1 MGLWQRV
8 SDRIFNQIHGKH
20 LVYNAC
26 WEDPRCD
33 RAIMGFGRGARV
45 AMLTSAGCN
54 ALDYLLDDPA
64 EIHCVDLNYRQ
75 NALLQLKI
83 ALFQAGSYDDLWL
96 FFGEGGSPA
105 CANIYRVRLRPL
117 LDAYPETQR
126 FWDKHIHYFS
136 GKGRRP
142 SFYWRGSSGFL
153 AWLMRGW
160 LKRKRV
166 AASALEAIFSARTLD
181 EQREAY
187 NRLEPVLLTPA
198 ARWFVGRHVV
208 QSLAGVPKTQ
218 QNLAKAHYK
227 EGMIG
232 YVRDCFKQVFTRIP
246 IQDNYF
252 WRVYYFGAYAPDCC
266 PEYLLRDNFEILRAR
281 VSRIRTYTASLSDFL
296 ERHPAQYS
304 HYVLLDH
311 QDWLAAH
318 LYEALETEWRL
329 IFKNLAPEARILMR
343 SASPTPAFLPNFAL
357 SNLLFDEQ
365 AAAFS
370 AAHDRVGTYAGV
382 WVAGL
387 RANAATSDH
396 AVSSTLF
403 VPHAI

>member
-33 RAIMGFGRGARV
+33 RAVMSFGQGARIV
-45 AMLTSAGCN
+45 MLTSAGCN

-75 NALLQLKI
+75 NALLRLKI
-83 ALFQAGSYDDLWL
+83 ALFEAGSYDDLWA

-105 CANIYRVRLRPL
+105 CADVYRQRLRPL
-117 LDAYPETQR
+117 MDAYPEAQA
-126 FWDKHIHYFS
+126 FWDKHIRYFS
-136 GKGRRP
+136 ARGRRP

-153 AWLMRGW
+153 AWSMRGW
-160 LKRKRV
+160 LRRRRN
-166 AASALEAIFSARTLD
+166 AASALDAIFSARTLSD
-181 EQREAY
+181 QQTAY
-187 NRLEPVLLTPA
+187 NSLEPALLTPF
-198 ARWFVGRHVV
+198 ARWFVGRHLV

-218 QNLAKAHYK
+218 QDLAKARYK

-232 YVRDCFKQVFTRIP
+232 YVRDCFRHVFTRIP

-252 WRVYYFGAYAPDCC
+252 WRVYYYGSYTRDCC
-266 PEYLLRDNFEILRAR
+266 PEYLRRENFKTLRTR
-281 VSRIRTYTASLSDFL
+281 VSRIQTYTCSLNDFL
-296 ERHPAQYS
+296 ENHSAEYS

-318 LYEALETEWRL
+318 LYDALETEWRL
-329 IFKNLAPEARILMR
+329 IFANSAPGVRILMR
-343 SASPTPAFLPNFAL
+343 SASPTPDFLPDFAL
-357 SNLLFDEQ
+357 SNMVFDEK

-370 AAHDRVGTYAGV
+370 AANDRVGTYAGV
-382 WVAGL
+382 WVA
-387 RANAATSDH
+387 AAGKDATAE
-396 AVSSTLF
+396 AVSSQLF
-403 VPHAI
+403 VPSVL